1 MDKLRW
7 GILGTGN
14 IASQFA
20 RGLEALPE
28 HELVGVG
35 SRSQASADRF
45 GEQFDVSHRHA
56 SYEALAADAEVD
68 AVYIAT
74 PHHLHRDNSI
84 LCLEAGKH
92 VLCEKPFTINAAQAE
107 EVIAVARQ
115 RGLFLMEAMW
125 TRFFPIMVR
134 LRALLAEGVIGDLL
148 MLQSDFGFRIRF
160 NPEHRLFDPAMGGGA
175 TLDVG
180 VYPISLAS
188 MLFGAPKEIR
198 SLAHLGQT
206 GVDEQAAM
214 ILGYEGGRMALMSTA
229 VRVSTPQ
236 EAFLLG
242 SQGQIKIHYQ
252 WWYPTHMTISKPGQ
266 EDQEI
271 HLPYEGN
278 GYNYEAAEVLDC
290 LNAGKLESD
299 VMPLDET
306 VSIMRTMDT
315 LREQWG
321 LRYPME

>member
-252 WWYPTHMTISKPGQ
+252 WWYLTHMTISKPGQ

-299 VMPLDET
+299 VMLLDET
-306 VSIMRTMDT
+306 VSIMRTLDA

>member
-252 WWYPTHMTISKPGQ
+252 WWYLTHMTISKPGQ

-299 VMPLDET
+299 VMLLDET